1 MPDSPPFYSL
11 LPELYRRR
19 DREAGHALEAFLE
32 VLDGPRA
39 LIEENIAAL
48 YRSWFVETCED
59 WALPYLARL
68 AGCDGPL
75 EHAADRRALVAD
87 AIAFARRKGTRPA
100 LEHELAALGG
110 WPVQLAAG
118 SGWATAR
125 FWDEPAYELRDAAAK
140 SAGGGRYR
148 FHPMGADCRLFAA
161 PRAHRGI
168 DCPFD
173 AALDAPLALTMAADE
188 RLLDRALE
196 IAIEGAD
203 GAFHAI
209 PSAEVV
215 LADLSG
221 WERPTS
227 TAARVCVDPL
237 LGRFILTTPAAR
249 DPRALVRFACAAA
262 GNVGGGP
269 YERTMTEPGEATWIA
284 RVHRQALPGSGVYRT
299 LAEALAAFRGVADH
313 GLIRILDS
321 GAYDLDE
328 RAASGPATVC
338 QTDPNAPRRLTIE
351 ALSGETP
358 VLRGTLGFEG
368 GTSGLRLVLGGLWI
382 DGRVVIGEGVEARIE
397 HCSIHPLSAQRL
409 SGAAMPGP
417 AAIELVSGDRAPA
430 SLVLRACLTGTLA
443 AGPKAALAISDSV
456 IDGRRGG
463 MAISGDP
470 AATLERCTILG
481 GAAFGALGASNS
493 IFASP
498 VTVTGSDCALRN
510 CFVPAGS
517 DLPGALQCLSGPDP
531 IPGSSVFAMPGYARL
546 DPAAS
551 EEIRTGASNGSEIGV
566 FNAGHAAQ
574 RLALMEDCL
583 AVRLPIGMAYRLKQ
597 KRSSRSST
605 KDAPYPPK
613 AR

>member
-1 MPDSPPFYSL
+1 MPDSPSFYDL
-11 LPELYRRR
+11 LPEFYRRR
-19 DREAGHALEAFLE
+19 DREAGFALEAFLD
-32 VLDGPRA
+32 VLEGPRA

-59 WALPYLARL
+59 WALPYMARL
-68 AGCDGPL
+68 AGCDGPP

-110 WPVQLAAG
+110 WPIQLAVE

-125 FWDEPAYELRDAAAK
+125 FWDEPASELRDAAAK

-148 FHPMGADCRLFAA
+148 FHPMGADCRLFAV
-161 PRAHRGI
+161 PRVYRGI

-173 AALDAPLALTMAADE
+173 PALDAPLALTMAADE

-209 PSAEVV
+209 PSAEMA
-215 LADLSG
+215 LADLST
-221 WERPTS
+221 WELPAGT
-227 TAARVCVDPL
+227 TARVCLDPL

-249 DPRALVRFACAAA
+249 DPRALVRFAYAAS
-262 GNVGGGP
+262 GDVGGGP
-269 YERTMTEPGEATWIA
+269 YERTMTEPGESTWIA
-284 RVHRQALPGSGVYRT
+284 RVHHEALPGSGVYRT

-328 RAASGPATVC
+328 RAASEPATVC

-368 GTSGLRLVLGGLWI
+368 GASGLRLVLGGLWI
-382 DGRVVIGEGVEARIE
+382 DGQVVIGEGVEARIE

-409 SGAAMPGP
+409 SGTAMTGL
-417 AAIELVSGDRAPA
+417 AAIELASGDASGDRAPA
-430 SLVLRACLTGTLA
+430 RLILHACLTGPLA
-443 AGPKAALAISDSV
+443 VGPRTALAISDSV

-463 MAISGDP
+463 MAIAGDP
-470 AATLERCTILG
+470 AATIERCTILG
-481 GAAFGALGASNS
+481 GAAFGALGAANS

-498 VTVTGSDCALRN
+498 VTVAGRDCALRN
-510 CFVPAGS
+510 CFVSAGS

-531 IPGSSVFAMPGYARL
+531 ISGSSVFAMPGYARL
-546 DPAAS
+546 APAAG

-583 AVRLPIGMAYRLKQ
+583 TTRLPIGIGSQTERQ
-597 KRSSRSST
+597 R
-605 KDAPYPPK
+605 
-613 AR
+613 